1 MGNGNGNGNGNGG
14 HDGGPAGPV
23 FYATSGPG
31 YSVPSAPQAHAPLSA
46 PEYEPEGMTLRDY
59 LGVMWRRKWVI
70 LLVVVVATASAYY
83 FSARQAKVYE
93 GHADLIYEQQID
105 VSNPLT
111 GQSYTDTNER
121 NLELRS
127 VGSIIE
133 SPDMKQRA
141 AAELAQHGKAT
152 TGFTVTAEPLTDTS
166 TGGTSG
172 DSNVVRI
179 TAQSGS
185 PELAAAAANAYAS
198 EFVGY
203 RKESVQIQIQRAI
216 DAVKAKA
223 DAYQG
228 GARQST
234 DYLVLQQRLQ
244 DLQLLKATATGNYRV
259 LIPATVPDDPVAPQP
274 LRSALL
280 GFGVGLFAGIGLA
293 FLLEQFDTRL
303 RRPDEIAAV
312 LHEPILGRVPR
323 ISRRYLGENALVTLR
338 HPDGQ
343 VAESFR
349 MVRTNLDFMAVDAE
363 VRSIVLT
370 SCQQGEGKSVAVANL
385 AVSMAMAGKKI
396 IVVDADLRRP
406 RLHRYFGLENSRGLS
421 TVATG
426 QDELLSALQPM
437 AVEPTLKGLPTD
449 FRTWAAGTD
458 ARSRLYVLTSGP
470 IPPNPGEIVAS
481 RRFEAVLEELAGECD
496 LLLIDSPAMLAV
508 GDTSAIAAKVD
519 GLVFLVDMQAVK
531 RPQLQTAADQLH
543 RLPVRK
549 LGCVVRMEGI
559 KGGRY
564 FYYSPYYY
572 GYSDDGQ
579 RVRERRRL
587 VPGRRTE
594 DRTSV

>member
-1 MGNGNGNGNGNGG
+1 MGNGNGNGGAAGARDDG
-14 HDGGPAGPV
+14 PRGRAVYAASGSGYGGPPMQ
-23 FYATSGPG
+23 
-31 YSVPSAPQAHAPLSA
+31 APPAQVSA
-46 PEYEPEGMTLRDY
+46 PEHDQEGMTLRDY
-59 LGVMWRRKWVI
+59 LGVLWRRKWVI
-70 LLVVVVATASAYY
+70 LLVVVVATASAYF
-83 FSARQAKVYE
+83 FSARQAKQYE
-93 GHADLIYEQQID
+93 AKADLIYEQQLD

-127 VGSIIE
+127 VGSIIA

-141 AAELAQHGKAT
+141 AAELQQHGQPGAGFKVTAAPVSDST
-152 TGFTVTAEPLTDTS
+152 TGS
-166 TGGTSG
+166 TSG

-179 TAQSGS
+179 TATSGD
-185 PELAAAAANAYAS
+185 PALAAAAANAFAS
-198 EFVGY
+198 EFVSY
-203 RKESVQIQIQRAI
+203 RKENVEVQIQRAI
-216 DAVKAKA
+216 DAVKAKL
-223 DAYQG
+223 DTYEG

-259 LIPATVPDDPVAPQP
+259 LIPATVPTSPAAPNP

-280 GFGVGLFAGIGLA
+280 GLGVGLFAGIGLA

-303 RRPDEIAAV
+303 RRPDEIAAI
-312 LHEPILGRVPR
+312 LQQPILGRVPH
-323 ISRRYLGENALVTLR
+323 ISRKNLGEDALVTLR

-363 VRSIVLT
+363 VHSMVLT

-385 AVSMAMAGKKI
+385 AVSLALAGKKI

-406 RLHRYFGLENSRGLS
+406 RLHTYFGLSNERGLS

-426 QDELLSALQPM
+426 RDELLAAVQPV
-437 AVEPTLKGLPTD
+437 AVEPTVKGAPSD
-449 FRTWAAGTD
+449 FRTWATGTD

-481 RRFEAVLEELAGECD
+481 RRFEAILDELAGECD

-549 LGCVVRMEGI
+549 MGCVVRMEGI

-564 FYYSPYYY
+564 FYSTPYYY
-572 GYSDDGQ
+572 GYSEDGS
-579 RVRERRRL
+579 RTRERRRL
-587 VPGRRTE
+587 VPGRRAE
-594 DRTSV
+594 DSTPV